1 MQPMVALTWG
11 QRGKFDTIWRVQSQS
26 GKILPHTA
34 GCTNEIKS
42 KKFHWAPFCKST
54 KRDLNPYVH
63 LIFGEFSWISE
74 FLSHCNFKGRS
85 S

>member
-11 QRGKFDTIWRVQSQS
+11 KRGKFDSIWRLRSQS

-34 GCTNEIKS
+34 GCNNEIQSNKL
-42 KKFHWAPFCKST
+42 HWAPFCKSI

-63 LIFGEFSWISE
+63 LIFGVFAWING
-74 FLSHCNFKGRS
+74 FLSNSNFKGRS